1 MRLLVTRPEPDATA
15 LAETLEARGHRAVI
29 EPLLRIRR
37 LDGVDLPSEGAT
49 AVAVTSAQA
58 IELLDATP
66 HLLDLPIYC
75 VGERTAAA
83 ARHAGFRQV
92 RVADGDVD
100 RLAALIIGER
110 RPDDGDLLYLAGT
123 VRAGDLAGQ
132 LRRAGF
138 TVRLAELYESVPVER
153 LSENT
158 VALLAGGSID
168 GVLLFS
174 PRTAQTLSALL
185 DQAGLGNLAGE
196 LDTWCLSH
204 SIADMI
210 AMSGF
215 RHIHIAAHP
224 TQAALLDLL
233 PAGDRSAQVP
243 VPGEPARDRRIA

>member
-15 LAETLEARGHRAVI
+15 LADMLGARGHRAVI

-37 LDGVDLPSEGAT
+37 LDNVELPIEDAT
-49 AVAVTSAQA
+49 ALVVTSAHA
-58 IELLDATP
+58 IAMLDVTQ
-66 HLLDLPIYC
+66 HLLGLPIYC

-83 ARHAGFRQV
+83 ARHAGFREV
-92 RVADGDVD
+92 RVATGDVD
-100 RLAALIIGER
+100 RLAALIIQER
-110 RPDDGDLLYLAGT
+110 RPDEGDLVYLAGT

-132 LRRAGF
+132 LRRSGF
-138 TVRLAELYESVPVER
+138 TVRLAETYESVPIER

-158 VALLAGGSID
+158 EMLLADGSID

-185 DQAGLGNLAGE
+185 DQAGLGNPAGR
-196 LDTWCLSH
+196 LDAWCLSP

-233 PAGDRSAQVP
+233 PAGNRLAQAP